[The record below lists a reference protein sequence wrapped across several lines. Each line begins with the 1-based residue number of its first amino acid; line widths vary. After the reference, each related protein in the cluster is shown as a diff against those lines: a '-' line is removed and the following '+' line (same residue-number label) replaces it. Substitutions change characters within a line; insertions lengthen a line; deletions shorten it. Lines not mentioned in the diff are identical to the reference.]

1 MNSMLRCNECGAVIY
16 SWEETFRWTD
26 GSWVCGECF
35 DALTGELDRR
45 ETAELMGC
53 ETALGGELLFGA

>member
-1 MNSMLRCNECGAVIY
+1 MNNILRCALCGAVIY
-16 SWEETFRWTD
+16 AWEETFRWHD

-35 DALTGELDRR
+35 DTLVSGLDRT

-53 ETALGGELLFGA
+53 EVALGEEI